1 MCLAELGAFAE
12 GRALGEVA
20 LRLVESVDHPFSLAW
35 ACVAVG
41 HLFLRQ
47 GALPQAVHVLE
58 RGLTLSETANLP
70 VIFPHCNSRLGAA
83 YALSGQ
89 VTEGLSLLERALE
102 QIVAMRRT
110 FFYPLYAVWLGE
122 SYVLAGRRE
131 EAKPLGQQALETALA
146 RKQQSYQAYALRLL
160 GEIGTY
166 SDLPDVELA
175 ETHYRQALTLAR
187 ELGMRPLQAHCH
199 HSLGARYG
207 QTGWVDQARAAL
219 TTAINLYRA
228 MEMTF
233 WLPQAEAALAQV
245 EGG

>member
-1 MCLAELGAFAE
+1 
-12 GRALGEVA
+12 
-20 LRLVESVDHPFSLAW
+20 
-35 ACVAVG
+35 VG

-175 ETHYRQALTLAR
+175 ETHYRQALTLAK

-199 HSLGARYG
+199 YSLGARYG
-207 QTGWVDQARAAL
+207 QTGRVDQARAAL
-219 TTAINLYRA
+219 ATAIDLYRA

-245 EGG
+245 EGR